1 MYIYL
6 DSAGGFQIWMLTV
19 YVRIS
24 NAICN
29 FIMAYLLRVLFS
41 AGVGCYSMCVFEVFF
56 GGEGALKKTI
66 CKWQ

>member
-24 NAICN
+24 NAIFN
-29 FIMAYLLRVLFS
+29 FIMVHLF
-41 AGVGCYSMCVFEVFF
+41 
-56 GGEGALKKTI
+56 
-66 CKWQ
+66 